1 MGSGWQV
8 FSLGKSECSTIPMK
22 VQLSAKPKVF
32 SECCSP
38 FLKSTSTLENFWHK
52 KMRPIVDLLPK
63 L

>member
-8 FSLGKSECSTIPMK
+8 FSLGECSTISIK

-38 FLKSTSTLENFWHK
+38 FLKSTSTLENFDIKRW
-52 KMRPIVDLLPK
+52 DS
-63 L
+63 